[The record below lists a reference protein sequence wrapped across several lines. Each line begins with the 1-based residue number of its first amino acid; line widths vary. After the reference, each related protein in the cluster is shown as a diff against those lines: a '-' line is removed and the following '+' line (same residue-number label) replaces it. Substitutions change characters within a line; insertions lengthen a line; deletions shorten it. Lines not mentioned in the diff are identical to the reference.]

1 MLSYASFVERSGYNV
16 KLIVPR
22 HVPKQELVGLDF
34 TIERKIY
41 SRFYRLSKKGR
52 LLNKIYDLIL
62 KLSGNYNEIIRS
74 KIDKFRDYISVY
86 QAYIF
91 LRKQIK
97 INGPGKILIP
107 TLDSISLKLVQKLLL
122 NSSQNN
128 EFFLRINSIEFLNSS
143 INEFKIV
150 DILKSLIQDHS
161 QQIFIGVETFKI
173 MAELK
178 KKFSP
183 NTSILLSPLPFVEK
197 KRERSQDNI
206 YGFIGGAKRRKGFSE
221 IPYIISL
228 LDRKSPNS
236 KFLVQQSPYSWL
248 GYREVIDELKNIHN
262 VELLPGILTNFD
274 FFRYLSQCSFIV
286 LPYDNESYLSG
297 GSSLFYHASDLLI
310 PSISYDDLPFSDEIK
325 LFECGILLERQINL
339 DEEDL
344 STANREKLEFNLLR
358 YNKFRN
364 DQNIKFLRI

>member
-1 MLSYASFVERSGYNV
+1 
-16 KLIVPR
+16 
-22 HVPKQELVGLDF
+22 
-34 TIERKIY
+34 
-41 SRFYRLSKKGR
+41 
-52 LLNKIYDLIL
+52 
-62 KLSGNYNEIIRS
+62 
-74 KIDKFRDYISVY
+74 
-86 QAYIF
+86 
-91 LRKQIK
+91 
-97 INGPGKILIP
+97 
-107 TLDSISLKLVQKLLL
+107 LDSISLKLVQKLLL